1 MHLPGS
7 CLCPRSSDLAWVTVT
22 QASGTIKTST
32 EAARKLSKGVHCKDR
47 RFDERYFSFRGFA
60 ASQFVSF
67 WFSFRVKNTATYMH
81 NNIEEI

>member
-47 RFDERYFSFRGFA
+47 RFNWRYFLFVASPLVSSAVFGFP
-60 ASQFVSF
+60 FV
-67 WFSFRVKNTATYMH
+67 
-81 NNIEEI
+81 